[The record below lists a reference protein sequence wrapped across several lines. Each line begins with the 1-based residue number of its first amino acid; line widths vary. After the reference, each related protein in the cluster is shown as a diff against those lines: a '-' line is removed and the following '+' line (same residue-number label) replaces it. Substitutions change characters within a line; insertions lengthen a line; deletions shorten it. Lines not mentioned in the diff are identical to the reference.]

1 MEITMAEFDPS
12 TFIPTEAPNPL
23 QKYFRQPKVYV
34 TLPSKGKFYSLG
46 AISLPENGEIPV
58 FPMTASDELTIKT
71 PDALLNGQATVDVIK
86 SCVPCINDPWLM
98 PSIDL
103 DAMLIALRIA
113 TFGEQLDITTT
124 IPGTSITKEYG
135 IDLRVLLNKLVTVE
149 FNDQLIVDDMKVSIR
164 PLNYREFTKSS
175 MKTFEEQR
183 VFALVNDDTMSEE
196 DKIAQF
202 TQSFKRLTAM
212 TIDSMIS
219 AVVSIEVDN
228 TVVSNPK
235 HIEEFMNNAGSGF
248 FNALKKHFET
258 EKDKFLIEPITV
270 KPTDDEKAQGA
281 PESFQ
286 VPITFD
292 QSSFFA

>member
-1 MEITMAEFDPS
+1 MEITMPEFDPS
-12 TFIPTEAPNPL
+12 TFIPPEASNPL

-34 TLPSKGKFYSLG
+34 TLPSKGKFYPPG
-46 AISLPENGEIPV
+46 AITLPENGEIPI

-103 DAMLIALRIA
+103 DALLIALRIA
-113 TFGEQLDITTT
+113 TFGEQLDISTT

-135 IDLRVLLNKLVTVE
+135 IDLRILLNKLVSVE
-149 FNDQLIVDDMKVSIR
+149 FNDVLIVDGMKVNIR

-183 VFALVNDDTMSEE
+183 VFALVNDDKMSEE
-196 DKIAQF
+196 EKIAQF
-202 TQSFKRLTAM
+202 TKSFKRLTEM

-219 AVVSIEVDN
+219 AVVSIEVDD
-228 TVVSNPK
+228 TVVSNAA
-235 HIEEFMNNAGSGF
+235 HITEFMKNASSSF
-248 FNALKKHFET
+248 FNGLKSHFEK
-258 EKDKFLIEPITV
+258 EKDKFLIEPIVV
-270 KPTDDEKAQGA
+270 KPTKEEQEQGA
-281 PESFQ
+281 PTDFQ

-292 QSSFFA
+292 QSSFFG